1 MRIALSSHD
10 APKTSRLPKITG
22 PAISVVLVSSR
33 PRAALDEL
41 LPKLVARCAAIRA
54 ELIVVRPEAP
64 GILLTL
70 KQLYSPA
77 RFVPAGRGIS
87 AAEMRV
93 AGVREAGGDI
103 LLVATDDEAGV
114 ARLFASLEVRSV
126 VARERDEE
134 NSGGGRA
141 FVASGTTDRGVAS

>member
-10 APKTSRLPKITG
+10 APRTSRLPKMTG

-33 PRAALDEL
+33 PRATLDEL
-41 LPKLVARCAAIRA
+41 LPQLIARCATIRG
-54 ELIVVRPEAP
+54 ELIVVRPEPP
-64 GILLTL
+64 GVLLTL

-87 AAEMRV
+87 TAEMRV
-93 AGVREAGGDI
+93 AGAREAGGDI

-114 ARLFASLEVRSV
+114 TKLLASLEVRSA

-134 NSGGGRA
+134 ISGTGRA
-141 FVASGTTDRGVAS
+141 FVASGTAGSGVAT